1 MGKLLCDPSAAA
13 VAEALP
19 PSPAPAPPPPLLA
32 WSAPSPV
39 PSPEP
44 STSPTG
50 WDAVWALEDQQ
61 RRRLHRIWERGVAWK
76 PSSPGAGEALAAA
89 AAPAPAP
96 AVVFRLDHGGE
107 VDADGNCLF
116 TAARTAAAAKADAR
130 ELRHRAVRRFAE
142 VYAAAGEDDKAAVD
156 AAVRHLY
163 APDLKAGWGVHVV
176 QEIKVLVPKAQRD
189 ALDAAIQE
197 LVDLGIQSMYM
208 LSIHKHGLMQSCGLW
223 HHGDAGHC
231 LTRCLRCILEIK
243 REIAAETIYK
253 ERCITVDNGD
263 SWTKYMSISGS
274 AEDEH
279 DIITLQYTEEGLL
292 TIDENRDG
300 RAAAFGDDI
309 AIECLATE
317 FKREVYVVQAHGADA
332 MVDEDNCV
340 FFLPHR
346 PRGEICEP
354 PIFLF
359 MKGTAWCGAG
369 ADHYEPLIA
378 TVLQHVT
385 PEKAAVVL

>member
-19 PSPAPAPPPPLLA
+19 PSPAPTPPPPLLA
-32 WSAPSPV
+32 WHSPAPAPAPALES
-39 PSPEP
+39 
-44 STSPTG
+44 STSPPG

-61 RRRLHRIWERGVAWK
+61 RRRLLRIWERGVAWK
-76 PSSPGAGEALAAA
+76 PSPPGGEEG
-89 AAPAPAP
+89 AAPAP
-96 AVVFRLDHGGE
+96 VVFRLDHGGE

-116 TAARTAAAAKADAR
+116 TAARTAAAAKSGAR

-142 VYAAAGEDDKAAVD
+142 VYGAAGEDDRAAVD

-176 QEIKVLVPKAQRD
+176 QEIKVLAPKAQRD

-197 LVDLGIQSMYM
+197 LVDLGIQ
-208 LSIHKHGLMQSCGLW
+208 
-223 HHGDAGHC
+223 
-231 LTRCLRCILEIK
+231 

-253 ERCITVDNGD
+253 ERCIAVNNGD
-263 SWTKYMSISGS
+263 SWAKYMSISGS

-385 PEKAAVVL
+385 ADKAAVIL